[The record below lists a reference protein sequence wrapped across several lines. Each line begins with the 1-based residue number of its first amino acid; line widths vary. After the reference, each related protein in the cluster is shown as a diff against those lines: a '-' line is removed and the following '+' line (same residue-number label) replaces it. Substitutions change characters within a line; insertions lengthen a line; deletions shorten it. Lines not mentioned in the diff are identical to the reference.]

1 MKHARYEEHAA
12 GLAQKMSDYFIALR
26 RQARRHRVTV
36 VSVMCVVVFATTY
49 ALILPAV
56 TIDKNTASNEPGMSV
71 EAATDAADS
80 NAETISSDQQA
91 AGSLISEPT
100 TMEYKGEDYKVE
112 AAVDADAQLPEGTT
126 LKAQEVTEASDPE
139 AYASYSQKALEQA
152 KEKDSSVQSLSSA
165 RFFDISFVK
174 ADGSEMEPSADVAIT
189 LNYDDTQEVS
199 DASKVSVVHIA
210 DDGAASAVDPEKVDV
225 DAPDGKL
232 SSVEFK
238 ASSFSIYAIVDT
250 GDTTKTKEYRRT
262 YTFQND
268 DGSAYTFTLNKNP
281 ESGSNQETSQQI
293 VKNGESL
300 KDVGV
305 PTPKVS
311 GYEGQEFLG
320 WGVVTGET
328 VDTDNLI
335 TDLTS
340 VTVSGLTAD
349 ETVTLRAVFANQIT
363 ITFHDET
370 GATIQKKKVNKGTKA
385 DISDVTTEGTGDVA
399 LAGWTTTKTLRTQ
412 NADGSFTSNT
422 GKATYTD
429 SIPATATTD
438 NIDLWPVFESA
449 HWLTFDA
456 NVSDSSATYTAAQ
469 RYTSDETTKAPTD
482 PQRQGYTFGGWYTDQ
497 GCTEGNEFAFGSTL
511 SENTTVYAKWT
522 PAEANYTVIIWRQR
536 VTDDKGAA
544 EADKTYD
551 YAESHT
557 VTSTTGET
565 VDSSDESKYTGYTTG
580 DYKGFIYNHTNPDS
594 ITVAGDGSSVINV
607 YYDRQL
613 ITMNFEYEGGYQ
625 YVYTE
630 TTEGYSRRTPQYG
643 LVDGQY
649 VQLYYSNYYNTWYYY
664 SGYNR
669 NDYTGT
675 RYTRTETYVQGHT
688 TTFTGLYG
696 QPLSMY
702 GYTWPSS
709 DGPWY
714 YKTGSS
720 NTYMTFLGQFVLPG
734 DQSSDGQSN
743 TVINFHHEGTVGK
756 NYYFYLQNADG
767 SWPTTPTAQGS
778 GATNAG
784 NFNFSEKFDNFNV
797 SAYQLNNDGTEEN
810 SDYGWTS
817 TTSGQSVSVSDAR
830 SLGVRYTRK
839 SYNVEFYNGNSYVND
854 ADVSKLYE
862 ASLAGINTPT
872 GLTYPGNSA
881 DASHYVF
888 AGWFAD
894 PQLTTYVSFGTN
906 LTEDEQNAL
915 KEKYPS
921 IQSFVTYS
929 TMPGHNLPVYAGW
942 EPVRYTVTLD
952 ANGGSLPEGISSSYS
967 VDYKDKITQVT
978 PTRDGYEFLGW
989 MLSTENGTP
998 WNFDSGVEQNVTLV
1012 AHWRSTSAIK
1022 IAYDANVGSNA
1033 PTDDA
1038 SYRDDAQATTKAA
1051 PTAPDGYEFVGWQ
1064 LPDAKKTIVVPG
1076 EAFTIDAD
1084 IAGKADSNNVRTI
1097 TLTAVYTEIG
1107 TTYIRYDA
1115 NGGTGTLTDVGNNDN
1130 LQCDIP
1136 FNSATALSSG
1146 DGFMRTGYVL
1156 VGWNTNKDAN
1166 GSSTYADTRY
1176 QLGDTYG
1183 VNGEEGNTLYAEWA
1197 PIYVDVSFTK
1207 KGDALDHTSTATTN
1221 LAGAVFKMRQGGQ
1234 DIDGA
1239 TATSDSEGKV
1249 TFASVQA
1256 PVDGS
1261 ALTVVETSAPTGY
1274 QTSNT
1279 AYTVSYDLGTATLGN
1294 DGKYHVT
1301 GTIANGE
1308 IVDKHTRTSVTLKK
1322 VDNSADPQALD
1333 GAQFTLLRYNDSTQ
1347 KWENVTGVTG
1357 NLTVGIDG
1365 LNVTGLP
1372 DGTYQLT
1379 ETKAPDGYVAVGDQP
1394 QFTISGGVVS
1404 EVSDSDSNGIM
1415 NVVDANN
1422 TKTITIKNTP
1432 GNPLPNTGGM
1442 GTMMYSA
1449 AGAALVLLSVAL
1461 GFVLR
1466 RRNHGKGGC

>member
-1 MKHARYEEHAA
+1 
-12 GLAQKMSDYFIALR
+12 MSEYFLALR
-26 RQARRHRVTV
+26 KQVKKHRV
-36 VSVMCVVVFATTY
+36 SVLAVMSVVVFATTY

-56 TIDKNTASNEPGMSV
+56 TIDEDTASNEPGMSV
-71 EAATDAADS
+71 GAATSTDADGV
-80 NAETISSDQQA
+80 QQA
-91 AGSLISEPT
+91 GDSLITEPT
-100 TMEYKGEDYKVE
+100 TLEYQGADYKVE

-126 LKAQEVTEASDPE
+126 LKVQEVTESSDPE

-152 KEKDSSVQSLSSA
+152 QATDPSVESLSSA
-165 RFFDISFVK
+165 RFFDITFVS
-174 ADGSEMEPSADVAIT
+174 ADGTETEPGADVSVT
-189 LNYDDTQEVS
+189 VTYDDRQEV
-199 DASKVSVVHIA
+199 DDTSKVAVVHIA
-210 DDGAASAVDPEKVDV
+210 DGGDASTVDPAKIDV
-225 DAPDGKL
+225 DAPDGQL
-232 SSVEFK
+232 SSVEFR
-238 ASSFSIYAIVDT
+238 ASSFSIYGIVDT
-250 GDTTKTKEYRRT
+250 KDKSKTTEYRRT

-281 ESGSNQETSQQI
+281 ESGSNQKTSQQI
-293 VKNGESL
+293 VKNGESP

-305 PTPKVS
+305 PTSTVDAT
-311 GYEGQEFLG
+311 QEFLG
-320 WGVVTGET
+320 WGVVTNGT

-340 VTVSGLTAD
+340 VTVSGLTGD

-370 GATIQKKKVNKGTKA
+370 GATIQTKKVNKGTKA

-399 LAGWTTTKTLRTQ
+399 LAGWTTTETLRTQ
-412 NADGSFTSNT
+412 NADGTYSSNT

-429 SIPATATTD
+429 SIPTTATSA

-456 NVSDSSATYTAAQ
+456 NVSDNSATYTAAQ

-565 VDSSDESKYTGYTTG
+565 VDSSDVSEYTGYTTG

-613 ITMNFEYEGGYQ
+613 ITMNFEYKGGYQ

-630 TTEGYSRRTPQYG
+630 TTDTPYYDDGNGYYYG
-643 LVDGQY
+643 LVEGQY
-649 VQLYYSNYYNTWYYY
+649 VKIYYDNGTWYTNRNWHWGYTY
-664 SGYNR
+664 SGV
-669 NDYTGT
+669 YTGT
-675 RYTRTETYVQGHT
+675 RYTRSSRYVDGRT

-696 QPLSMY
+696 QSLADN
-702 GYTWPSS
+702 GYTWPAS
-709 DGPWY
+709 DGPWCY
-714 YKTGSS
+714 QTGYDSY
-720 NTYMTFLGQFVLPG
+720 TYMSFLGQFVLPG
-734 DQSSDGQSN
+734 NQGSYGGQSG
-743 TVINFHHEGTVGK
+743 TVIIFRQNGTASK
-756 NYYFYLQNADG
+756 TYYYYLQNADG
-767 SWPTTPTAQGS
+767 SWPETPIAQGS
-778 GATNAG
+778 GSSGVET
-784 NFNFSEKFDNFNV
+784 FNFSEKFDNFNV
-797 SAYQLNNDGTEEN
+797 SAYQLNNAGTEAN
-810 SDYGWTS
+810 SEYGWTS
-817 TTSGQSVSVSDAR
+817 TASGQSVSVSDAS
-830 SLGVRYTRK
+830 SLGIRYTRK
-839 SYNVEFYNGNSYVND
+839 SYNVEFYNGNTPLDS
-854 ADVSKLYE
+854 ADVSKLYG
-862 ASLAGINTPT
+862 ASLSGINTPT

-881 DASHYVF
+881 DASHYEF

-894 PQLTTYVSFGTN
+894 PQLTTYVSFGTA
-906 LTEDEQNAL
+906 LTEDQQNAL

-952 ANGGSLPEGISSSYS
+952 ANGGSLPDGTSSEYT
-967 VDYKDKITQVT
+967 VDYKDKIIQVT

-989 MLSTENGTP
+989 MLTTEHGTP

-1012 AHWRSTSAIK
+1012 ARWRSTSTIK
-1022 IAYDANVGSNA
+1022 IAYDANGGSNA

-1051 PTAPDGYEFVGWQ
+1051 PTAPDGYEFVGWK
-1064 LPDAKKTIVVPG
+1064 LPDNTMVVPG
-1076 EAFTIDAD
+1076 KVFTIDAD
-1084 IAGKADSNNVRTI
+1084 LAGEADSNNVRTI
-1097 TLTAVYTEIG
+1097 TLTAVYTKIG
-1107 TTYIRYDA
+1107 TTYIQYNA

-1130 LQCDIP
+1130 LQRDIP
-1136 FNSATALSSG
+1136 FNSDTALSSG
-1146 DGFMRTGYVL
+1146 DGFTRTGYVL
-1156 VGWNTNKDAN
+1156 VGWNTDPKAD
-1166 GSSTYADTRY
+1166 GGSTYADTRY

-1183 VNGEEGNTLYAEWA
+1183 VNGEKGNTLYAEWA

-1207 KGDALDHTSTATTN
+1207 KGDALDHTSTDTAI
-1221 LAGAVFKMRQGGQ
+1221 LAGATFKMQQGGK
-1234 DIDGA
+1234 DITGA
-1239 TATSDSEGKV
+1239 TATSDENGAV
-1249 TFASVQA
+1249 TFGSVKVPA
-1256 PVDGS
+1256 DGS

-1279 AYTVSYDLGTATLGN
+1279 AYPVLYDLSKATLGN

-1301 GTIANGE
+1301 GSIDSANNE
-1308 IVDKHTRTSVTLKK
+1308 IVDKHSRTSITLKK

-1333 GAQFTLLRYNDSTQ
+1333 GAQFTLLRYNDST
-1347 KWENVTGVTG
+1347 KVWENVTGITG
-1357 NLTVGIDG
+1357 NLTVGKDG
-1365 LNVTGLP
+1365 LSVADLP

-1379 ETKAPDGYVAVGDQP
+1379 ETKAPDGYVVLGDQP
-1394 QFTISGGVVS
+1394 QFTISGGVVA
-1404 EVSDSDSNGIM
+1404 EVSNTDPKNVI

-1432 GNPLPNTGGM
+1432 GEPLPNTGGL
-1442 GTMMYSA
+1442 GTSVFTI
-1449 AGAALVLLSVAL
+1449 AGVSLVAL
-1461 GFVLR
+1461 ASIGGFVLR
-1466 RRNHGKGGC
+1466 RRNHGKEGC